1 MAFTNAWDESDPPG
15 GQDANTADTE
25 IQQVK
30 VDVRERIATVLPGWA
45 DDLEDPKIFP
55 GWLLEKSNSIAL
67 ADLTADDVEWT
78 TELRDTAA
86 FITVPSTTVTIPAGL
101 DGLYIVG
108 ATMGWQ
114 IGGSGR
120 RDFILR
126 VNGVAFDI
134 DRRNAIT
141 SVTLYNRTSRLLSLV
156 ATDALKFE
164 VIQNSGG
171 PQTYGN
177 VDLNPK
183 FVTFWGIR
191 LAGF

>member
-1 MAFTNAWDESDPPG
+1 MAFTNPWDESDPPG

-30 VDVRERIATVLPGWA
+30 VDVRERIETVLPGWS

-55 GWLLEKSNSIAL
+55 GWLLEKSNSISL
-67 ADLTADDVEWT
+67 ATATAEDVEWT
-78 TELRDTAA
+78 TELRDTDA
-86 FITVPSTTVTIPAGL
+86 FIAVPATTVTIPVGL

-108 ATMGWQ
+108 ATMGW
-114 IGGSGR
+114 SLNAAGR
-120 RDFILR
+120 RDLVMR
-126 VNGVAFDI
+126 LNGVAVDI
-134 DRRNAIT
+134 DRRDGIS
-141 SVTLYNRTSRLLSLV
+141 SVNMYIRVNRLISLV
-156 ATDALKFE
+156 ATDALKLE
-164 VIQNSGG
+164 VIHTAGVNV
-171 PQTYGN
+171 TYGN